1 MNGACFAGVLVSNR
15 MTASASAPTLQLPFP
30 GPTTAE
36 CYQALV
42 AKDASYEGR
51 FIAAVKTTGIFCRPT
66 CPARKPRPENVE
78 FFATTKEALLHG
90 YRPCKVCRPLIARD
104 ATPDF
109 IRQLLQELTHHPAT
123 RITDYQ
129 LRQKGLEPVTVRRWF
144 VRQHGITFHAFQ
156 RLNRINLAFRKLQQG
171 ESVTAAAFDSGY
183 ESLSGFQES
192 FKTVFGV
199 APTRSREQQLIN
211 LTRLETPLGTMLACA
226 TEAGLCLLEF
236 TDRRGLETELKDLA
250 RRLNATIVQSDNPLF
265 ALLRTQLTEYFAGRR
280 REFSIPLVTPGTAFQ
295 QLVWQELRR
304 IPYATTRS
312 YGQQATALGRPT
324 AVRAVASANGLNR
337 VAILIP
343 CHRVLG
349 ANGQLTGYAGGLWR
363 KKALLELE
371 SGTTPEAGSIA

>member
-1 MNGACFAGVLVSNR
+1 
-15 MTASASAPTLQLPFP
+15 MTASARALLLPFP
-30 GPTTAE
+30 EPTTAE

-66 CPARKPRPENVE
+66 CSARKPKPENVE

-109 IRQLLQELTHHPAT
+109 IRQLLQELMHQPAT
-123 RITDYQ
+123 KITDYQ

-144 VRQHGITFHAFQ
+144 LRQHGITFHSFQ
-156 RLNRINLAFRKLQQG
+156 RLNRLNLAFQKLQQG

-199 APTRSREQQLIN
+199 APTRSRAQQVIN

-226 TEAGLCLLEF
+226 TETGLCLLEF

-265 ALLRTQLTEYFAGRR
+265 TLLRTQLAEYFAGHR

-304 IPYATTRS
+304 IPYAATRS
-312 YGQQATALGRPT
+312 YGQQAAALGRPA
-324 AVRAVASANGLNR
+324 AVRAVASANGMNR

-349 ANGQLTGYAGGLWR
+349 ADGQLTGYAGGLWR

-371 SGTTPEAGSIA
+371 SGTSPEVGPIA